1 LNLSKNFEENNTI
14 KSKVQIRLN
23 DKSIFEESL
32 IIDSP
37 HKTDLLSYGPN
48 KYDLLYSLGRGSFG
62 TVIKGKYKGR

>member
-1 LNLSKNFEENNTI
+1 MNLSKNSEENNTI

-23 DKSIFEESL
+23 DKSVSESL